1 MSFRYYH
8 YTCECRPRAYLVNQ
22 CSAQQSRS
30 ALSSFLQYRLQLGD
44 NMLITNGG

>member
-22 CSAQQSRS
+22 CSAQQSSR

-44 NMLITNGG
+44 NMTITNGG